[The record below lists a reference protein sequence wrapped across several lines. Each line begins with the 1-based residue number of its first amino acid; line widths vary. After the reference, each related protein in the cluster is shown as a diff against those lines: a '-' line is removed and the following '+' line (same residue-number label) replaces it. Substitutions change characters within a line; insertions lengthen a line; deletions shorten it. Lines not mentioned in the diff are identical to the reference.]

1 MLLQVKNISLS
12 FGGVQALTNVEVNV
26 EKDSLHA
33 LIGPNGSGKTCL
45 FNVISGIY
53 KPQRGKILFKGRD
66 ISYTKPYQ
74 RAEIGLGRTFQN
86 IELFG
91 KMSVLDNF
99 MLGRHIRFR
108 SGAIASLVWVGR
120 NLREELEHREW
131 VESIIDLLEI
141 ERWRN
146 HQVDTL
152 PYGIQ
157 KRVELGRAMSLDP
170 EILLLDEPCAGMNV
184 EETEDIVRFIL
195 DINEEWH
202 KTVLLVEHDM
212 GVVMDICDTITVLE
226 FGSKIAEGLPKEIQE
241 NQKVIN
247 AYLGENV
254 DIFKLK
260 ETEVD
265 KIEVVSQYSVIQVRT
280 ATVIKKDG
288 VEISRSYHRHIVQ
301 PGDDLTGQDPK
312 VVAIANAVHTPEI
325 INNR

>member
-1 MLLQVKNISLS
+1 MLLQMKNIFLS
-12 FGGVQALTNVEVNV
+12 FGGVQALTNVEINV

-53 KPQRGKILFKGRD
+53 KPQRGEIIFKGRD
-66 ISYTKPYQ
+66 ISHTKPFK
-74 RAEIGLGRTFQN
+74 RAEIGIGRMFQN

-91 KMSVLDNF
+91 KMSVLDNL
-99 MLGRHIRFR
+99 MLGRHSCFR
-108 SGAIASLVWVGR
+108 SGAIASMIWFGR

-146 HQVDTL
+146 HPVDTL
-152 PYGIQ
+152 PYGVQ
-157 KRVELGRAMSLDP
+157 KRVELGRAMSIDP
-170 EILLLDEPCAGMNV
+170 AILLLDEPCAGMNA

-212 GVVMDICDTITVLE
+212 SVVMDICDTVTVLE
-226 FGSKIAEGLPKEIQE
+226 FGTKIAEGLPKEIQE

-254 DIFKLK
+254 DDI
-260 ETEVD
+260 
-265 KIEVVSQYSVIQVRT
+265 
-280 ATVIKKDG
+280 
-288 VEISRSYHRHIVQ
+288 
-301 PGDDLTGQDPK
+301 
-312 VVAIANAVHTPEI
+312 
-325 INNR
+325 